1 MDGHGT
7 LCASLGVLVRLGPP
21 SCFVPLP
28 SRQRCPQRCLPP
40 CIHLAQVSSCSL
52 YFTPQE
58 TWRHRVQFH
67 TFRSGRISRR
77 RRGLHRG
84 SRGKAPFLPSGQEN
98 LTLELYQGGFS
109 TTLGR
114 MEQLSPHD
122 FPQELATCSVS
133 DHLLTHQLW
142 FGSLTATNQ
151 SPSGMC
157 RPLDWNSVL
166 GRHTR
171 ALLCPLGTTTLP
183 QAELSNPV

>member
-1 MDGHGT
+1 M
-7 LCASLGVLVRLGPP
+7 
-21 SCFVPLP
+21 
-28 SRQRCPQRCLPP
+28 
-40 CIHLAQVSSCSL
+40 
-52 YFTPQE
+52 
-58 TWRHRVQFH
+58 
-67 TFRSGRISRR
+67 
-77 RRGLHRG
+77 
-84 SRGKAPFLPSGQEN
+84 
-98 LTLELYQGGFS
+98 
-109 TTLGR
+109 LGR